1 MPPHGATPDYKRR
14 RKIAELRAKGLTY
27 KAIAKRLGVSKQNIT
42 CMLDNDKRMNVRAV
56 TCKECGGVIARGRVA
71 SKTAQDTFCLAC
83 LAKHPKATFA
93 ECLRAYRVAAGLT
106 RNQLGRR
113 SRVCIGT
120 IHSYEAGV
128 PRDPTWSKVRRLALV
143 LGVGLLGLGLAATKL
158 FFRTPWKISVK
169 PRNWEMGV
177 PSTKCDG

>member
-14 RKIAELRAKGLTY
+14 RKIAGLLAKGLTY
-27 KAIAKRLGVSKQNIT
+27 AAIAKRLGVTKQSIAY
-42 CMLDNDKRMNVRAV
+42 MIDNDKRMNAREVK
-56 TCKECGGVIARGRVA
+56 CKECAGVIARGRLA
-71 SKTAQDTFCLAC
+71 NKTAQDTFCLAY

-93 ECLRAYRVAAGLT
+93 ERLRAHRMAAGLT
-106 RNQLGRR
+106 RNQLARR

-143 LGVGLLGLGLAATKL
+143 LGVGLLGLDGLTDSKRLTERVRDA
-158 FFRTPWKISVK
+158 R
-169 PRNWEMGV
+169 
-177 PSTKCDG
+177 